1 MGNLLETCGGKSAK
15 DKAIEFNIE
24 RYSDKFNAKFFNVNW
39 LHDHDGNKCDDKD
52 IVLAA
57 VNAHSWAFEGASDRL
72 RGDKE
77 VALAAG
83 KSGKREN
90 DGEWLKFCSKE
101 LQADKEIVILAVQW
115 EFHHPVIQF
124 AR

>member
-15 DKAIEFNIE
+15 DKAIEK
-24 RYSDKFNAKFFNVNW
+24 YSVKESAMSFDLSWSFT
-39 LHDHDGNKCDDKD
+39 HDGNRCDDKD

-83 KSGKREN
+83 KSGKRED
-90 DGEWLKFCSKE
+90 DGKWLKFCSKE